1 MRDFHHSI
9 MIKRINLSHR
19 GSLKK
24 LYDDINELEIEKIS
38 HDSLSKKFSRGTYSA
53 DFLDNS
59 LKAINIDMCLSI
71 MVFDL
76 LTFHIEDI
84 IKIISKNN
92 NVNYD
97 EEVKN
102 FIYKKY
108 KLMGQPELA
117 NYIYSTLSTIIEKI
131 NLRVQ

>member
-1 MRDFHHSI
+1 MRDFHHSR

-19 GSLKK
+19 GSLRK

-71 MVFDL
+71 LVFDL

-92 NVNYD
+92 N
-97 EEVKN
+97 
-102 FIYKKY
+102 
-108 KLMGQPELA
+108 
-117 NYIYSTLSTIIEKI
+117 TIGFDLGIKEFLI
-131 NLRVQ
+131 DTNNNHTDNPRVLHQYTGFDTI

>member
-1 MRDFHHSI
+1 MRDFHHSR

-19 GSLKK
+19 GSLRK

-97 EEVKN
+97 KEVKE
-102 FIYKKY
+102 FIFRKY
-108 KLMGQPELA
+108 KLSGEPEVG
-117 NYIYSTLSTIIEKI
+117 NHIYSTLSTIIEKI
-131 NLRVQ
+131 NFRVQ